1 MIKINVTDVDRIPD
15 GDAKKDGFQKNLT
28 HFVSNPGFT
37 LQINFINKEWYYLP
51 PTFMK
56 QYTNNRKMN
65 QKPSKNL
72 ARMKKP
78 LTRTVVSG

>member
-56 QYTNNRKMN
+56 
-65 QKPSKNL
+65 
-72 ARMKKP
+72 
-78 LTRTVVSG
+78 

>member
-1 MIKINVTDVDRIPD
+1 MFINEVLNKSDDMIKINVTDVVLNDSKDGLRIPD

-56 QYTNNRKMN
+56 
-65 QKPSKNL
+65 
-72 ARMKKP
+72 
-78 LTRTVVSG
+78 

>member
-1 MIKINVTDVDRIPD
+1 MALFINEVLNKSDDMIKINVTDVDRIPD

-56 QYTNNRKMN
+56 
-65 QKPSKNL
+65 
-72 ARMKKP
+72 
-78 LTRTVVSG
+78 